1 MSKRERL
8 LIVALVIITFGF
20 NVYKIQYLSEKTD
33 EMHQCAHQLAQ
44 DSASIHKGTE
54 RNLKE
59 IQYAVS
65 NSEDGEKL
73 QLIEENSELR
83 WQNEKLIRDMLNM
96 FNLFRGRDI
105 PLVKPS
111 GKTNV

>member
-1 MSKRERL
+1 MSRREWF
-8 LIVALVIITFGF
+8 LIVVFVIIAFGL
-20 NVYKIQYLSEKTD
+20 NTYKIQYVSEKTD
-33 EMHQCAHQLAQ
+33 EMHQCTHQLVQ
-44 DSASIHKGTE
+44 DSVSIHKGTQ

-59 IQYAVS
+59 IQYVVS

-73 QLIEENSELR
+73 QLIEENLELK
-83 WQNEKLIRDMLNM
+83 WQNEKLTRDLLNM

-105 PLVKPS
+105 PLVKPL